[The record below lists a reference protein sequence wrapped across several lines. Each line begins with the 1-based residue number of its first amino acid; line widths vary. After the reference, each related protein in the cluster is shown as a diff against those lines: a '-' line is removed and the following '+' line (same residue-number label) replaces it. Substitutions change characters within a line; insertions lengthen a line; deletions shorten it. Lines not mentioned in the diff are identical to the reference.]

1 MTATASPCT
10 NGKPQRKQLGD
21 QLDRLDSIIDCL
33 ADALPAAVADA
44 CKEGARQAVKDAILE
59 ILTNPELRTLVA
71 GVAPTPVAPT
81 TAAPSPASAASG
93 PAKPG
98 PWTRFKATCRAVR
111 DAVVGRCRAATAA
124 ATGAVLTLS
133 AVMPVKKFLL
143 VGAGVGA
150 AVGVASYLCPHGVSA
165 VVGGVCGAATA
176 VGVQV
181 GNWFRRSAR
190 SLGFGSTH

>member
-1 MTATASPCT
+1 MTATATPST
-10 NGKPQRKQLGD
+10 NGRPQRKQLGD

-33 ADALPAAVADA
+33 AEALPAAVADA
-44 CKEGARQAVKDAILE
+44 CKEGARLAVKDAILE
-59 ILTNPELRTLVA
+59 ILTNPELRAIVA
-71 GVAPTPVAPT
+71 GVATAPVPPADGPPP
-81 TAAPSPASAASG
+81 AACG

-98 PWTRFKATCRAVR
+98 PWGRLKARLRAAR
-111 DAVVGRCRAATAA
+111 AAVVGRCRAATAA
-124 ATGAVLTLS
+124 VAATALTLS
-133 AVMPVKKFLL
+133 AVMPLKKFLL

-150 AVGVASYLCPHGVSA
+150 AVGLASYLCPHGVSA

-190 SLGFGSTH
+190 SLGFGGAD